1 MEIDDAWKTHN
12 YGVLIKNGAHFNE
25 LFFFPFFSWLW
36 YTSTNINGI
45 FLYNEP

>member
-1 MEIDDAWKTHN
+1 MEIDGAWKTHN
-12 YGVLIKNGAHFNE
+12 YSVLIKNGAHFNE
-25 LFFFPFFSWLW
+25 LFPFFVWLW